1 MYRSRACSRI
11 TAAQDQMHPT
21 DTHHTV
27 PVTLAAQLVELV
39 GRWHIPP
46 QELLEG
52 SGITEKT
59 IDDPLGRLPLG
70 VMTRLLERARLL
82 TGEPGLGYYLGV
94 HTAVS
99 LYGYLGFAASAA
111 PTLGEVL
118 RLAVQFGP
126 VFSTTLSLG
135 FRIEGH
141 AAYVHLEENVDLGP
155 ARDIVLISMLVGF
168 RTIASALTGRA
179 QQGSADLA
187 IPEPP
192 YASRFAHL
200 GEVRYGQPVN
210 RLVLDASVLQ
220 TPVVTADPLSAR
232 LARGLCERALAE
244 MGFDAT
250 LVDRVRGGIEREDGS
265 FRSLE
270 DVAELLHVSNR
281 TFKRRLSAQGVSFSE
296 LVDRQRRLRA
306 LALLESSRLS
316 VEEIARRLDYST
328 ASTFVRAFRRWTNTT
343 PTAYRRDRVG
353 PTTG

>member
-1 MYRSRACSRI
+1 M
-11 TAAQDQMHPT
+11 
-21 DTHHTV
+21 
-27 PVTLAAQLVELV
+27 
-39 GRWHIPP
+39 
-46 QELLEG
+46 
-52 SGITEKT
+52 
-59 IDDPLGRLPLG
+59 DDPLGRLPLG

-94 HTAVS
+94 HTGVS

-135 FRIEGH
+135 FSIEGQT
-141 AAYVHLEENVDLGP
+141 AYVHLEENADLGSS
-155 ARDIVLISMLVGF
+155 RDIVLISMLVGF
-168 RTIASALTGRA
+168 QTVAGALTGSPQR
-179 QQGSADLA
+179 GSADLA

-192 YASRFAHL
+192 YAGRFAHL

-220 TPVVTADPLSAR
+220 ARIATADPISAR
-232 LARGLCERALAE
+232 VARSLCERALAE

-250 LVDRVRGGIEREDGS
+250 LVDRVRSGIEREDGTL
-265 FRSLE
+265 RSLE

-281 TFKRRLSAQGVSFSE
+281 TFKRRLSAQGVTFSE
-296 LVDRQRRLRA
+296 LVDRQRRVRA
-306 LALLESSRLS
+306 LALLESSPLS
-316 VEEIARRLDYST
+316 IEEIARRLDYAT
-328 ASTFVRAFRRWTNTT
+328 ASTFVRAFRRWTKTT

-353 PTTG
+353 PHGS